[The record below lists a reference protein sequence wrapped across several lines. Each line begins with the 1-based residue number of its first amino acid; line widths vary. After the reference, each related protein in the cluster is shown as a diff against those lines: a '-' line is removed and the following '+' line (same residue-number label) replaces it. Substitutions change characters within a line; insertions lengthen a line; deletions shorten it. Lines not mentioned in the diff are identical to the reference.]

1 VNEIANPS
9 IEQLVGEI
17 VAVNHAWKE
26 AKDICE
32 DPASPIANSL
42 RNLKTRLQ
50 VRLLRQYA
58 PQQVYLREDP
68 TADTTEPVYGLSLV
82 QTTINGYT
90 DAAHLPFRVA
100 KDHLSAEEIKLFCR

>member
-1 VNEIANPS
+1 VNEILNTS
-9 IEQLVGEI
+9 IEQLVREI

-26 AKDICE
+26 AKDIFE

-58 PQQVYLREDP
+58 PQQVYLRADP
-68 TADTTEPVYGLSLV
+68 IADTLEPVYGLSLV
-82 QTTINGYT
+82 QPINCYT
-90 DAAHLPFRVA
+90 DAAHLPVRIA
-100 KDHLSAEEIKLFCR
+100 KEHLSAEEINLFLRQ